1 MVSVKDVKGTA
12 HVLHGM
18 AFDVVIRGGRVLDGT
33 GSPWRVADIGI
44 RGGKIA
50 RVGRLGRA
58 KWERAIDASG
68 TYVAPGFIDIHTHSD
83 IGILVEPSAECAVR
97 QGVTTHVIGN
107 CGDSPAPISERYREL
122 AVRRFEY
129 YAQAKDWNWSTYGE
143 YLEFMATRGIGI
155 NIAGLVGHGSV
166 RLATMGFEER
176 PPTPD
181 EMRSMKDHIDEAM
194 RAGAFGMSTGLVYP
208 PGCFAATEEIVELAK
223 VVARHHG
230 FYASHIRG
238 ERETIV
244 DAVRECIDIGE
255 RAGCPVQIS
264 HNNPKYGGIG
274 KSSEIQ
280 HLWEAARQRGVD
292 VLADND
298 AHTDFGPP
306 LSHALPQWTQRLSTA
321 ELLAMLRDAA
331 KRDALKDEIQADRR
345 PGAGY
350 VGLLVHNRFDRIW
363 LLRCPQDP
371 TKEGLTIAELA
382 QRRGVDPWTAYFDMI
397 VEEQDRAVGLFDYMD
412 LEEIKSTLQHPLV
425 MICSD
430 GWVAPAEE
438 RTLAT
443 APYQPCTYGEFP
455 GILERF
461 VVKEKVLRLEEA
473 IHKMTGMPA
482 ARLGLPDRG
491 QIRPGLAADLVVFDL
506 ARIRDRATNLWPH
519 AYPFENYPHGYPEG
533 IDWVLVNGR
542 LAVED
547 GESTGARAGIVLRH
561 RDA

>member
-1 MVSVKDVKGTA
+1 MVSVNDVKGTPS
-12 HVLHGM
+12 VLHGM
-18 AFDVVIRGGRVLDGT
+18 AFDVIIRGGRVLDGT
-33 GSPWRVADIGI
+33 GSSWRVADIGI
-44 RGGKIA
+44 RTGKIA

-58 KWERAIDASG
+58 KCDRAIDASG
-68 TYVAPGFIDIHTHSD
+68 TYVSPGFIDIHTHSD
-83 IGILVEPSAECAVR
+83 IGILVEPTAECAVR
-97 QGVTTHVIGN
+97 QGV
-107 CGDSPAPISERYREL
+107 
-122 AVRRFEY
+122 
-129 YAQAKDWNWSTYGE
+129 K
-143 YLEFMATRGIGI
+143 
-155 NIAGLVGHGSV
+155 
-166 RLATMGFEER
+166 
-176 PPTPD
+176 
-181 EMRSMKDHIDEAM
+181 AM
-194 RAGAFGMSTGLVYP
+194 RAGAVGMSTGLVYP
-208 PGCFAATEEIVELAK
+208 PGCFAATDEIVELAT
-223 VVARHHG
+223 VVARHRG

-280 HLWEAARQRGVD
+280 RLWEAARQRGVD

-306 LSHALPQWTQRLSTA
+306 LSHALPQWTQKLSTD
-321 ELLAMLRDAA
+321 ELVAILRDPA
-331 KRDALKDEIQADRR
+331 KREALKDEVQADRR

-350 VGLLVHNRFDRIW
+350 VGLLVHDRFDRIW

-371 TKEGLTIAELA
+371 TKDGLTIAELA
-382 QRRGVDPWTAYFDMI
+382 HRRGVDPWTAYFDVI
-397 VEEQDRAVGLFDYMD
+397 VEERDGAVGLFDYMD

-438 RTLAT
+438 RTLPT

-461 VVKEKVLRLEEA
+461 VVNEKVLSLEDA

-482 ARLGLPDRG
+482 ARLGLSDRG
-491 QIRPGLAADLVVFDL
+491 QIRAGLAADLVVFDL
-506 ARIRDRATNLWPH
+506 ARVRDRATNPWPH
-519 AYPFENYPHGYPEG
+519 AYPFENYPHDYPEG

-547 GESTGARAGIVLRH
+547 GEATGARAGIVLRH